1 MLFASVAVACVPV
14 AGAVGRAGSAVPGIV
29 VCFVFKSYRYT
40 DTHSFM
46 TKTNLAIAASNTHC
60 FIIIIAFL
68 FYPHCSPVLFF

>member
-1 MLFASVAVACVPV
+1 LQALRLRVCRLRVLWVVP
-14 AGAVGRAGSAVPGIV
+14 GSAMPGIV
-29 VCFVFKSYRYT
+29 VCFVFKPYRYT